1 MELMMMEKK
10 FRSERLKE
18 CRVRRGLQ
26 QDELARLLNT
36 TSSTMSRIEN
46 GKKQPDP
53 EMIIMIAEL
62 FNVSTDYLLGLV
74 DDPHVTHD
82 EYMNEMME
90 KYKFVGTVFSEEI
103 LKELPQERLENVI
116 KYLNEQYTLSK
127 MDDKK

>member
-18 CRVRRGLQ
+18 CRLRRGLQ
-26 QDELARLLNT
+26 QDELARLLKTNA
-36 TSSTMSRIEN
+36 STMSRIEN

-74 DDPHVTHD
+74 DDPNITHD
-82 EYMNEMME
+82 EYMSDMVE
-90 KYKFVGTVFSEEI
+90 KYKFIGTVFSEEI
-103 LKELPQERLENVI
+103 LKELPQDRLENVI

>member
-1 MELMMMEKK
+1 MMEKK

-18 CRVRRGLQ
+18 CRLRRGLQ
-26 QDELARLLNT
+26 QDELAKLLKTNA
-36 TSSTMSRIEN
+36 STMSRIEN

-74 DDPHVTHD
+74 DDPNVTHD
-82 EYMNEMME
+82 EYMNEMVE
-90 KYKFVGTVFSEEI
+90 KYKFIGTVFSEEI
-103 LKELPQERLENVI
+103 LKELPQDRLENVI

>member
-1 MELMMMEKK
+1 MEKK

-18 CRVRRGLQ
+18 CRLRRGLQ
-26 QDELARLLNT
+26 QDELARLLKTNA
-36 TSSTMSRIEN
+36 STMSRIEN

-74 DDPHVTHD
+74 DDPNTTHD
-82 EYMNEMME
+82 EYMSEMVE
-90 KYKFVGTVFSEEI
+90 KYKFIGTVFSEEI
-103 LKELPQERLENVI
+103 LKELPQDRLENVI

>member
-1 MELMMMEKK
+1 MMEKK

-18 CRVRRGLQ
+18 CRLKRGLQ
-26 QDELARLLNT
+26 QEELARLLKTNA
-36 TSSTMSRIEN
+36 STMSRIEN

-74 DDPHVTHD
+74 DNPNVTHD
-82 EYMNEMME
+82 EYVNETME
-90 KYKFVGTVFSEEI
+90 KYKFVGAVFSEEI

>member
-1 MELMMMEKK
+1 MMEKK

-26 QDELARLLNT
+26 QDELARLLKTNA
-36 TSSTMSRIEN
+36 STMSRIEN

-74 DDPHVTHD
+74 DDPHITHD

-90 KYKFVGTVFSEEI
+90 KYKFIGTVFSEEI

-116 KYLNEQYTLSK
+116 KYLNEQYALSK

>member
-1 MELMMMEKK
+1 MMEKK

-26 QDELARLLNT
+26 QDELARLLKTNA
-36 TSSTMSRIEN
+36 STMSRIEN

>member
-1 MELMMMEKK
+1 MMEKK

-26 QDELARLLNT
+26 QDELARLLKTNA
-36 TSSTMSRIEN
+36 STMSRIEN

-74 DDPHVTHD
+74 DDPHITHD

-90 KYKFVGTVFSEEI
+90 KYKFIGTVFSEEI

-116 KYLNEQYTLSK
+116 KYLNEQYMLSK

>member
-1 MELMMMEKK
+1 MEKK

-26 QDELARLLNT
+26 QDELARLLKTNA
-36 TSSTMSRIEN
+36 STMSRIEN